1 MEGRM
6 TEVGSN
12 HCQIV
17 SESLAGKRAVDEQTF
32 ASLAILTERLERIRK
47 LGQAFSKV
55 EFSPHVEKLKSRDN
69 PLPVG

>member
-1 MEGRM
+1 M
-6 TEVGSN
+6 TKVGSN

-32 ASLAILTERLERIRK
+32 ASLAVLTDRLERIRK
-47 LGQAFSKV
+47 LGKAFSKV
-55 EFSPHVEKLKSRDN
+55 EFSPDVERLKSRES

>member
-1 MEGRM
+1 M
-6 TEVGSN
+6 TEVGLN

-17 SESLAGKRAVDEQTF
+17 SASIAGERAVNEQTF

-47 LGQAFSKV
+47 LGQAFYKV
-55 EFSPHVEKLKSRDN
+55 EFSPDVEKLKSRKN

>member
-1 MEGRM
+1 M

-17 SESLAGKRAVDEQTF
+17 SENLAGKRAVDEQTF
-32 ASLAILTERLERIRK
+32 ASLAVLTDRLERIRK

-55 EFSPHVEKLKSRDN
+55 EFSPDVKKLKSREN

>member
-1 MEGRM
+1 M
-6 TEVGSN
+6 TEVDSN

-32 ASLAILTERLERIRK
+32 DSLAVLSERLERLRK
-47 LGQAFSKV
+47 LSKAFSKV
-55 EFSPHVEKLKSRDN
+55 EFSPDVEKLKSWEN